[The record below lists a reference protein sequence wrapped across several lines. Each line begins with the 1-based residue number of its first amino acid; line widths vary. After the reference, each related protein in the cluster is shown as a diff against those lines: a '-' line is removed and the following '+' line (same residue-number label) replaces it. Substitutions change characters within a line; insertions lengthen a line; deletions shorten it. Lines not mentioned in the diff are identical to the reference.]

1 MKTIRFIFISVL
13 LFCSI
18 RIVSAETISG
28 TDENITWTLELESGT
43 LNIEGEG
50 AMKDYCMSGTGVKSC
65 APWVV
70 DSIRTLLQS
79 VVVKNGITNISDN
92 AFIYCEK
99 IVSVILPEGMT
110 SIGSYAFY
118 ECKLL
123 SEINIPEGITSIG
136 MDAFFDCSSLT
147 EIIFPESLSFIGMEA
162 FQNSGLAGD
171 LNLPDKLTVVNWMCF
186 GGCSQLTSVVI
197 PEGVTTINEYAFY
210 QCKGLKSL
218 EIPRSVSRIE
228 DFAFNGCN
236 ILENVTNKAIR
247 PQQITE
253 NTFSHYGTLHVMP
266 GYKKTYEAIQ
276 YWHSFTIVE
285 DTALAIISGIDG
297 NITWSLIWTTGDLT
311 ISGEGPM
318 NDYSIF
324 NTPWYHYYIHTVVI
338 NEGVTAIGAHAFMQT
353 GGLESVSFPS
363 SMECIGKSAF
373 EQCWDLQEVSL
384 EKTRTKA
391 IEAGAFRGSG
401 VKSVLLPETLETIG
415 DYAFGYCRYL
425 ADLDLPQ
432 STTFIGNGAFQWC
445 STLTIKEIPSN
456 VTVIGTAAFQGSG
469 ITSLTIPPMV
479 SDISQNLFKDCTSLK
494 SVTLHEEVKTIA
506 SGAFEGCCI
515 LTSISLPGELTEI
528 GTRAFLESGLT
539 SIDIPEKM
547 RMINDSSFSGSRLE
561 SVNIPS
567 NIWHIG
573 KGAFLGC
580 GNLKTVE
587 LSEGIWSIGPQAFYD
602 CNLSSVV
609 IPKTTAYIY
618 DHAFDR
624 KSSHPM
630 KVYNWC
636 REPQSIDEYTFRNR
650 YTQETI
656 IDTLYVATGCKQ
668 LYEAAD
674 YWNQFVIIEDATDV
688 PNMPIER
695 YEKGRLFDLSG
706 RLADEMQK
714 GFLIKEGKKVLIE

>member
-1 MKTIRFIFISVL
+1 MKTIRFIFLPVL
-13 LFCSI
+13 LFCTI
-18 RIVSAETISG
+18 HTVSAETISG
-28 TDENITWTLELESGT
+28 TDDNIVWTLDMESGT
-43 LNIEGEG
+43 LTIEGKG
-50 AMKDYCMSGTGVKSC
+50 AMKNYRVSGVGVKSS
-65 APWVV
+65 APWIV
-70 DSIRTLLQS
+70 DSIRTLLRS
-79 VVVKNGITNISDN
+79 VVVKNGITSISDN

-99 IVSVILPEGMT
+99 IVSVILPDGIT

-136 MDAFFDCSSLT
+136 MDAFFSCSSLT
-147 EIIFPESLSFIGMEA
+147 EVIFPESLTFIGMEA
-162 FQNSGLAGD
+162 FQSSGLAG
-171 LNLPDKLTVVNWMCF
+171 NLKLPSKLTEINWMCF
-186 GGCSQLTSVVI
+186 GDCSQLTSVVI
-197 PEGVTTINEYAFY
+197 PEGVTTINEFAFY

-236 ILENVTNKAIR
+236 ILENVTNKATQ

-266 GYKKTYEAIQ
+266 GYKRKYEDTQ
-276 YWHSFTIVE
+276 YWQSFTIVE

-297 NITWSLIWTTGDLT
+297 NITWSLIWTTGELT
-311 ISGEGPM
+311 ISGKGPM

-338 NEGVTAIGAHAFMQT
+338 NEGVTTVGAHAFMQT

-363 SMECIGKSAF
+363 SIEYIGKSAF
-373 EQCWDLQEVSL
+373 QECWVLQEVSL
-384 EKTRTKA
+384 KKTKTKDIA
-391 IEAGAFRGSG
+391 AGAFRGSG
-401 VKSVLLPETLETIG
+401 VISVLLPETLESIR
-415 DYAFGYCRYL
+415 DYSFGFCRYL

-432 STTFIGNGAFQWC
+432 SATFIGNYTFQWC
-445 STLTIKEIPSN
+445 STLTIKEIPTK
-456 VTVIGTAAFQGSG
+456 VTSIGTAAFQGSG
-469 ITSLTIPPMV
+469 LTSITIPPMV
-479 SDISQNLFKDCTSLK
+479 SKISQNLFKDCSSLK
-494 SVTLHEEVKTIA
+494 SVTLHEDVKTIS
-506 SGAFEGCCI
+506 SGAFEGCYN
-515 LTSISLPGELTEI
+515 LTSISFPSELTDI
-528 GTRAFLESGLT
+528 GTRAFLGSGLT
-539 SIDIPEKM
+539 SIDIPEEM

-587 LSEGIWSIGPQAFYD
+587 LSEGVWSIGPQAFYD

-609 IPKTTAYIY
+609 IPRTTAYIY

-624 KSSHPM
+624 KTSKPI
-630 KVYNWC
+630 KIYNWR
-636 REPQSIDEYTFRNR
+636 REPQSIDGYTFRNR

-688 PNMPIER
+688 PFHPINDKEHR
-695 YEKGRLFDLSG
+695 FTFDLSG
-706 RLADEMQK
+706 RPLDEMQK
-714 GFLIKEGKKVLIE
+714 GIHIRNGKKVMVK